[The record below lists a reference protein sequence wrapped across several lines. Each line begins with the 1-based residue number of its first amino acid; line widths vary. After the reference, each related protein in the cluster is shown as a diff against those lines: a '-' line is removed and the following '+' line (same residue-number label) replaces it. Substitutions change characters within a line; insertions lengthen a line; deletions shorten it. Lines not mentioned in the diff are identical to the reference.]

1 MGNTAIKSRLNVVMT
16 LSNNK
21 SRLISCNPPPNDYF
35 KHLSN
40 NLWISESG
48 VLTIVIDPQKINI
61 CKTLP
66 RRKLALLVSRTGSVG
81 LSISWSDSR
90 LISKSRDFPDLGG
103 WTRPGVFCEAR

>member
-1 MGNTAIKSRLNVVMT
+1 MIILNTYPTIYGFLRVVV
-16 LSNNK
+16 
-21 SRLISCNPPPNDYF
+21 LI
-35 KHLSN
+35 
-40 NLWISESG
+40 
-48 VLTIVIDPQKINI
+48 IVIDPQKINI

>member
-40 NLWISESG
+40 NLWISKSG
-48 VLTIVIDPQKINI
+48 SANNCDWPPKDKYLQNP
-61 CKTLP
+61 
-66 RRKLALLVSRTGSVG
+66 S
-81 LSISWSDSR
+81 
-90 LISKSRDFPDLGG
+90 
-103 WTRPGVFCEAR
+103 